1 MEQVR
6 PPNPRYHIGAGKAK
20 ELAQMVKDLKAE
32 KVIFG
37 NELKVVQIY
46 NLAKLTGVEVIDR
59 LQLILEI
66 FVKRAST
73 REAKLQIELAR
84 LKFELANA
92 KEKVKLAKMGEQPG
106 FMGLGTYEVDVYYEA
121 VKKQVHTVRKK
132 LKKIRG
138 KRQLHRERREEL
150 G

>member
-1 MEQVR
+1 MYRRETYEKPGLDELKILAEAAGYEVVGSIEQVR
-6 PPNPRYHIGAGKAK
+6 PPHPRYHIGAGKAK

-73 REAKLQIELAR
+73 KEAK
-84 LKFELANA
+84 
-92 KEKVKLAKMGEQPG
+92 
-106 FMGLGTYEVDVYYEA
+106 
-121 VKKQVHTVRKK
+121 
-132 LKKIRG
+132 
-138 KRQLHRERREEL
+138 
-150 G
+150 